1 MASAPK
7 TYRNEGAVKDH
18 IKQLLKKRQWFFWM
32 PPANGYG
39 KTGIADINA
48 LRAGV
53 FLAIEAKFG
62 TNKPTPMQRGFLHS
76 INAENGIAI
85 VVNDKNIDKFE
96 RWLDL
101 FDETTDQ
108 VKRLGIKEGKPTDEQ
123 GAEMLDCLK
132 TLTELML

>member
-1 MASAPK
+1 
-7 TYRNEGAVKDH
+7 
-18 IKQLLKKRQWFFWM
+18 M

-39 KTGIADINA
+39 KTGIADINS

-62 TNKPTPMQRGFLHS
+62 TNKPTPMQKAFLQS

-85 VVNDKNIDKFE
+85 VVNDRNIEAFE
-96 RWLDL
+96 RWMVL
-101 FDETTDQ
+101 FDETVQQ
-108 VKRLGIKEGKPTDEQ
+108 VQEKGIKDGKPTDAQ
-123 GAEMLDCLK
+123 GSEMLDCLK